1 MINVNTLK
9 QKKQTGSR
17 LSMVTC
23 YDTWSAGILNS
34 KDVDYLLVGDS
45 LAVVMGDPIAQ
56 VRLIGN
62 VEEIS

>member
-34 KDVDYLLVGDS
+34 KDVDCLLVGDS